1 MKRTFEPSVRKYFS
15 QISNILSFCEKVYNE
30 GGTELKLEDIESYLK
45 VAFYASGGDYPVCE
59 IQSLDVEDGKPSR
72 RMMTISK
79 MVLSH
84 PPVNVC
90 FSVAMEKLCLATIT
104 ETTIIEQFDNDLP
117 D

>member
-1 MKRTFEPSVRKYFS
+1 MVNS
-15 QISNILSFCEKVYNE
+15 E

-45 VAFYASGGDYPVCE
+45 VSFYACGGDYPVCE
-59 IQSLDVEDGKPSR
+59 IEPLAVEDGKPSR

-84 PPVNVC
+84 PPINVC

-104 ETTIIEQFDNDLP
+104 ETTIIEQHDSDP
-117 D
+117 DC